1 MWFSLSTL
9 ELCLQTSNYTLVYLE
24 CLGQNIISNGRGWSK
39 NSICNSDD
47 TWVLAAQGGERN
59 CLSSANVLL
68 EVRKPHWK
76 HKHISRT
83 KHLWNEP
90 VVRVGG
96 HKPNKEFALLDC
108 EYLSCA
114 RMSVWWNNTP
124 WCIVYTGQGD
134 AKGVQSRQLS
144 YSDWSNPR
152 AKGFDVFPGTWSP
165 LKKKW
170 LACTSLESKQARP
183 LTRAAKSTK
192 MRKNQTQSLRHYQ
205 YEENRSSKKLITL
218 WKLKKAHYGENW
230 EPSNGNRLMSKPEL
244 VGSATQ
250 KSCRGLG
257 SKAMTRV
264 KVTASKLNIIILW
277 HAIFLIFLYGYQ

>member
-9 ELCLQTSNYTLVYLE
+9 ELRLQTSNYTLVYLE

-47 TWVLAAQGGERN
+47 TWVLAAQGGERS

-76 HKHISRT
+76 HKHISGT

-152 AKGFDVFPGTWSP
+152 AKGVRCVPRHMESTEKEMVGLYKLRVQTSKAINSGCQKHKNEKEPNSVFNTLSVRRKQFKQKTDYIMKIKESP
-165 LKKKW
+165 LW
-170 LACTSLESKQARP
+170 
-183 LTRAAKSTK
+183 
-192 MRKNQTQSLRHYQ
+192 
-205 YEENRSSKKLITL
+205 
-218 WKLKKAHYGENW
+218 WKLGTEQW
-230 EPSNGNRLMSKPEL
+230 
-244 VGSATQ
+244 
-250 KSCRGLG
+250 
-257 SKAMTRV
+257 
-264 KVTASKLNIIILW
+264 
-277 HAIFLIFLYGYQ
+277 